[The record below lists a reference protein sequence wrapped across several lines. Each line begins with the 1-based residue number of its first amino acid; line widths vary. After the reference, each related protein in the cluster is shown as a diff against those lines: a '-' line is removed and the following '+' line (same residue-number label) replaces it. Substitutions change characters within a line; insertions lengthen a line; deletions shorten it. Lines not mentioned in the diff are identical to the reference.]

1 MEWLET
7 ARALGG
13 TAVLGDEVTTGT
25 AFVQRIEEGLPVGAL
40 TQLKRYSHLSDAD
53 LTAVIPRRTFASF
66 RTAQRLSP
74 EQSDRVARTAGVACL
89 AQRVFGNAELAREWL
104 LTPNPALEHET
115 PLRMLRTGSGADLVE
130 AVLIRIEHGVYE

>member
-13 TAVLGDEVTTGT
+13 TAVLGDEITSGP
-25 AFVQRIEEGLPVGAL
+25 AFVHQIEEGLPTRVLA
-40 TQLKRYSHLSDAD
+40 QLKEYSHLSDAD

-66 RTAQRLSP
+66 RASQRLTP
-74 EQSDRVARTAGVACL
+74 EQSDRVARTAGIAAL
-89 AQRVFGNAELAREWL
+89 AQRVFGGPEIARDWL
-104 LTPNPALEHET
+104 LAPNAALGHQP
-115 PLRMLRTGSGADLVE
+115 PLRMLRTGSGARLVE